1 MGSSNHREYNFGRHN
16 LLCCIFGTMDTHEIG
31 AAIGKE
37 DSKNVIIFIKDDL
50 EQRLRFIEECNQYGD
65 YKPFFT
71 DMWDSVVFAGKH
83 TLISFELFQ
92 TIQRTYSWMKY
103 YNAELEMN
111 TKYKSPDEKVLK
123 ELLGDVENNS
133 QINREIGEDRAGY
146 RGKIKCHLNGLYVIF
161 ISIKRKYKVVRYNN
175 FVNIFKV
182 VI

>member
-1 MGSSNHREYNFGRHN
+1 MIEWDQVITENIILAGIIYFAVYLEQWIHMRLERQ
-16 LLCCIFGTMDTHEIG
+16 LERKT
-31 AAIGKE
+31 A
-37 DSKNVIIFIKDDL
+37 KNVIIFIKDDL

-123 ELLGDVENNS
+123 ELLGDVERS
-133 QINREIGEDRAGY
+133 IHKSIEKLEKTELDIG
-146 RGKIKCHLNGLYVIF
+146 KK
-161 ISIKRKYKVVRYNN
+161 
-175 FVNIFKV
+175 
-182 VI
+182 

>member
-1 MGSSNHREYNFGRHN
+1 MIEWDQVITENIILAGIIYFAVYLEQWIHIRSERH
-16 LLCCIFGTMDTHEIG
+16 LERKT
-31 AAIGKE
+31 A
-37 DSKNVIIFIKDDL
+37 KNVIIFIKDDL

-123 ELLGDVENNS
+123 ELLGDVERS
-133 QINREIGEDRAGY
+133 IHKSIEKLEKTELDIGE
-146 RGKIKCHLNGLYVIF
+146 K
-161 ISIKRKYKVVRYNN
+161 
-175 FVNIFKV
+175 
-182 VI
+182 

>member
-1 MGSSNHREYNFGRHN
+1 MIEWDQVITENIILAGIIYFAVYLEQWIHMRSKRQLERK
-16 LLCCIFGTMDTHEIG
+16 T
-31 AAIGKE
+31 A
-37 DSKNVIIFIKDDL
+37 KNVIIFIKDDL

-123 ELLGDVENNS
+123 ELLGDVERS
-133 QINREIGEDRAGY
+133 IHKSIEKLEKTELDIGE
-146 RGKIKCHLNGLYVIF
+146 K
-161 ISIKRKYKVVRYNN
+161 
-175 FVNIFKV
+175 
-182 VI
+182 

>member
-1 MGSSNHREYNFGRHN
+1 MIEWDQVITENIILAGIIYFAVYLEQWIHMRSERQLERK
-16 LLCCIFGTMDTHEIG
+16 T
-31 AAIGKE
+31 A
-37 DSKNVIIFIKDDL
+37 KNVIIFIKDDL

-123 ELLGDVENNS
+123 ELLGDVERS
-133 QINREIGEDRAGY
+133 IHRSIERLDKTE
-146 RGKIKCHLNGLYVIF
+146 LNIE
-161 ISIKRKYKVVRYNN
+161 KK
-175 FVNIFKV
+175 
-182 VI
+182 

>member
-1 MGSSNHREYNFGRHN
+1 MRSERH
-16 LLCCIFGTMDTHEIG
+16 LERKT
-31 AAIGKE
+31 A
-37 DSKNVIIFIKDDL
+37 KNVIIFIKDDL

-92 TIQRTYSWMKY
+92 TLQRTYSWMKY

-123 ELLGDVENNS
+123 ELLGDVERS
-133 QINREIGEDRAGY
+133 IHKSIERLEKTELDIG
-146 RGKIKCHLNGLYVIF
+146 KK
-161 ISIKRKYKVVRYNN
+161 
-175 FVNIFKV
+175 
-182 VI
+182 

>member
-1 MGSSNHREYNFGRHN
+1 MIEWDQVITENIILAGIIYFAVYLEQWIHMRSERQLERK
-16 LLCCIFGTMDTHEIG
+16 T
-31 AAIGKE
+31 A
-37 DSKNVIIFIKDDL
+37 KNVIIFIKDDL

-123 ELLGDVENNS
+123 ELLGDVERS
-133 QINREIGEDRAGY
+133 IHKSIEKLEKTELDIG
-146 RGKIKCHLNGLYVIF
+146 KK
-161 ISIKRKYKVVRYNN
+161 
-175 FVNIFKV
+175 
-182 VI
+182 

>member
-1 MGSSNHREYNFGRHN
+1 MIEWDQVITENIILAGIIYFAVYLEQWIHMRSERQLERK
-16 LLCCIFGTMDTHEIG
+16 T
-31 AAIGKE
+31 A
-37 DSKNVIIFIKDDL
+37 KNVIIFIKDDL

-123 ELLGDVENNS
+123 ELLGDVERS
-133 QINREIGEDRAGY
+133 IHKSIEKLEKTELDIGE
-146 RGKIKCHLNGLYVIF
+146 K
-161 ISIKRKYKVVRYNN
+161 
-175 FVNIFKV
+175 
-182 VI
+182 

>member
-1 MGSSNHREYNFGRHN
+1 MIEWDQVITENIILAGIIYFAVYLEQWIHMR
-16 LLCCIFGTMDTHEIG
+16 IG
-31 AAIGKE
+31 AQLERKTA
-37 DSKNVIIFIKDDL
+37 KNVIIFIKDNI

-111 TKYKSPDEKVLK
+111 TKSTRVLMK
-123 ELLGDVENNS
+123 
-133 QINREIGEDRAGY
+133 
-146 RGKIKCHLNGLYVIF
+146 KF
-161 ISIKRKYKVVRYNN
+161 
-175 FVNIFKV
+175 
-182 VI
+182 

>member
-1 MGSSNHREYNFGRHN
+1 MEQWIHMRSERH
-16 LLCCIFGTMDTHEIG
+16 LERKT
-31 AAIGKE
+31 A
-37 DSKNVIIFIKDDL
+37 KNVIIFIKDDL

-123 ELLGDVENNS
+123 ELLGDVERS
-133 QINREIGEDRAGY
+133 IHKSIEKLEKTELDIG
-146 RGKIKCHLNGLYVIF
+146 KK
-161 ISIKRKYKVVRYNN
+161 
-175 FVNIFKV
+175 
-182 VI
+182 

>member
-1 MGSSNHREYNFGRHN
+1 MIEWDQVITENIILAGIIYFAVYLEQWIHMRSERQLERK
-16 LLCCIFGTMDTHEIG
+16 T
-31 AAIGKE
+31 A
-37 DSKNVIIFIKDDL
+37 KNVIIFIKDDL
-50 EQRLRFIEECNQYGD
+50 EQRLRFIEECNKYGD

-123 ELLGDVENNS
+123 ELLGDVERS
-133 QINREIGEDRAGY
+133 IHKSIEKLEKTELDLGE
-146 RGKIKCHLNGLYVIF
+146 K
-161 ISIKRKYKVVRYNN
+161 
-175 FVNIFKV
+175 
-182 VI
+182 

>member
-1 MGSSNHREYNFGRHN
+1 MGSTNHREYNLAGIIYFAVYLEQWIHMRSERQ
-16 LLCCIFGTMDTHEIG
+16 LERKT
-31 AAIGKE
+31 A
-37 DSKNVIIFIKDDL
+37 KNVIIFIKDDL

-123 ELLGDVENNS
+123 ELLGDVERS
-133 QINREIGEDRAGY
+133 IHKSIEKLEKTELDIGE
-146 RGKIKCHLNGLYVIF
+146 K
-161 ISIKRKYKVVRYNN
+161 
-175 FVNIFKV
+175 
-182 VI
+182 

>member
-1 MGSSNHREYNFGRHN
+1 
-16 LLCCIFGTMDTHEIG
+16 MDTHEIG
-31 AAIGKE
+31 AALGKE

-111 TKYKSPDEKVLK
+111 TKYKSPDERVLK
-123 ELLGDVENNS
+123 ELLGDVERSIHKSIERLQKTESNVYETHFQFQNTENS
-133 QINREIGEDRAGY
+133 RDSN
-146 RGKIKCHLNGLYVIF
+146 
-161 ISIKRKYKVVRYNN
+161 
-175 FVNIFKV
+175 
-182 VI
+182 

>member
-1 MGSSNHREYNFGRHN
+1 MIEWDQVITENIILAGIIYFAVYLEQWIHMRSERH
-16 LLCCIFGTMDTHEIG
+16 LERKT
-31 AAIGKE
+31 A
-37 DSKNVIIFIKDDL
+37 KNVIIFIKDDL

-123 ELLGDVENNS
+123 ELLGDVERS
-133 QINREIGEDRAGY
+133 IHKSIEKLEKTELDIGE
-146 RGKIKCHLNGLYVIF
+146 K
-161 ISIKRKYKVVRYNN
+161 
-175 FVNIFKV
+175 
-182 VI
+182 

>member
-1 MGSSNHREYNFGRHN
+1 MRSERH
-16 LLCCIFGTMDTHEIG
+16 LERKT
-31 AAIGKE
+31 A
-37 DSKNVIIFIKDDL
+37 KNVIIFIKDDL

-123 ELLGDVENNS
+123 ELLGDVERSIHKSIERLEKTELNHH
-133 QINREIGEDRAGY
+133 EI
-146 RGKIKCHLNGLYVIF
+146 I
-161 ISIKRKYKVVRYNN
+161 
-175 FVNIFKV
+175 
-182 VI
+182 

>member
-1 MGSSNHREYNFGRHN
+1 MERK
-16 LLCCIFGTMDTHEIG
+16 T
-31 AAIGKE
+31 A
-37 DSKNVIIFIKDDL
+37 KNVIIFIKDDL

-123 ELLGDVENNS
+123 ELLGDVE
-133 QINREIGEDRAGY
+133 R
-146 RGKIKCHLNGLYVIF
+146 
-161 ISIKRKYKVVRYNN
+161 SIHKSIEKLEKTEWR
-175 FVNIFKV
+175 
-182 VI
+182 

>member
-1 MGSSNHREYNFGRHN
+1 MIEWDQVITENIILAGIIYFAVYLEQWIHMRSERQLERK
-16 LLCCIFGTMDTHEIG
+16 T
-31 AAIGKE
+31 A
-37 DSKNVIIFIKDDL
+37 KNVIIFIKDDL

-123 ELLGDVENNS
+123 ELLGDVERS
-133 QINREIGEDRAGY
+133 IHKSIEKLEKTELDLGE
-146 RGKIKCHLNGLYVIF
+146 K
-161 ISIKRKYKVVRYNN
+161 
-175 FVNIFKV
+175 
-182 VI
+182 

>member
-1 MGSSNHREYNFGRHN
+1 MIEWDQVITENIILAGIIYFAVYLEQWIHMRSERH
-16 LLCCIFGTMDTHEIG
+16 LERKT
-31 AAIGKE
+31 A
-37 DSKNVIIFIKDDL
+37 KNVIIFIKDDL

-123 ELLGDVENNS
+123 ELLGDVERS
-133 QINREIGEDRAGY
+133 IHKSIEKLEKTELDIG
-146 RGKIKCHLNGLYVIF
+146 KK
-161 ISIKRKYKVVRYNN
+161 
-175 FVNIFKV
+175 
-182 VI
+182 

>member
-1 MGSSNHREYNFGRHN
+1 MRSERH
-16 LLCCIFGTMDTHEIG
+16 LERKT
-31 AAIGKE
+31 A
-37 DSKNVIIFIKDDL
+37 KNVIIFIKDDL

-123 ELLGDVENNS
+123 ELLGDVERS
-133 QINREIGEDRAGY
+133 IHKSIEKLEKTELDIG
-146 RGKIKCHLNGLYVIF
+146 KK
-161 ISIKRKYKVVRYNN
+161 
-175 FVNIFKV
+175 
-182 VI
+182 

>member
-1 MGSSNHREYNFGRHN
+1 MRSERQLERK
-16 LLCCIFGTMDTHEIG
+16 T
-31 AAIGKE
+31 A
-37 DSKNVIIFIKDDL
+37 KNVIIFIKDDL

-123 ELLGDVENNS
+123 ELLGDVERS
-133 QINREIGEDRAGY
+133 IHKSIEKLEKTELDIGE
-146 RGKIKCHLNGLYVIF
+146 K
-161 ISIKRKYKVVRYNN
+161 
-175 FVNIFKV
+175 
-182 VI
+182 

>member
-1 MGSSNHREYNFGRHN
+1 MRSERQLERK
-16 LLCCIFGTMDTHEIG
+16 T
-31 AAIGKE
+31 A
-37 DSKNVIIFIKDDL
+37 KNVIIFIKDDL

-123 ELLGDVENNS
+123 ELLGDVERS
-133 QINREIGEDRAGY
+133 IHKSIKKLEKTELDIGE
-146 RGKIKCHLNGLYVIF
+146 K
-161 ISIKRKYKVVRYNN
+161 
-175 FVNIFKV
+175 
-182 VI
+182 

>member
-1 MGSSNHREYNFGRHN
+1 MIEWDQVITENIILAGIIYFAVYLEQWIHMRSERQLERK
-16 LLCCIFGTMDTHEIG
+16 T
-31 AAIGKE
+31 A
-37 DSKNVIIFIKDDL
+37 KNVIIFIKDDL

-83 TLISFELFQ
+83 TLISFDLFQ

-123 ELLGDVENNS
+123 ELLGDVERS
-133 QINREIGEDRAGY
+133 IHKSIEKLEKTELDIG
-146 RGKIKCHLNGLYVIF
+146 KK
-161 ISIKRKYKVVRYNN
+161 
-175 FVNIFKV
+175 
-182 VI
+182 